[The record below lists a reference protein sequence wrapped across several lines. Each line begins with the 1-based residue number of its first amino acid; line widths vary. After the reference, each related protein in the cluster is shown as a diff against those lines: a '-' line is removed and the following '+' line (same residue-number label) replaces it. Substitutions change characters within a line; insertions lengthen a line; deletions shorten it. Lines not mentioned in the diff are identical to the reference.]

1 MDETKKPEGIVKAME
16 SVESALP
23 ELPEAQLNQ
32 VVGGT
37 KLTDKASPKL
47 MTVCATGKH
56 YDEAN

>member
-23 ELPEAQLNQ
+23 ELPEGELNQ

-37 KLTDKASPKL
+37 KPTDKATPDLFLKC
-47 MTVCATGKH
+47 TEGKH
-56 YDEAN
+56 

>member
-1 MDETKKPEGIVKAME
+1 MDETKKPEGIVKAVE

-37 KLTDKASPKL
+37 KLIDKASPDLFLKC
-47 MTVCATGKH
+47 TTGKH
-56 YDEAN
+56 YDEAK